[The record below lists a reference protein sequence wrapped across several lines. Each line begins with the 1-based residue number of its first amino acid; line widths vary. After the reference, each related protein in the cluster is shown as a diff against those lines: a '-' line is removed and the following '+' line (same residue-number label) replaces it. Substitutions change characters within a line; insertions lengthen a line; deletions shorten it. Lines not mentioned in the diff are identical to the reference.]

1 MHKKIMEIK
10 EMLCEE
16 MIKEAEHGI
25 NPGNLE
31 PIYMM
36 AVAAEKIMKM
46 GVLEEELDDGYSE
59 RRGYSREGGYSGE
72 RYSREGGYSGERYS
86 RDGYSQEGGNSY
98 DGGSSYARRGG
109 QYMRNRYSR
118 DSEMDNMKEKVKRMM
133 EESRNPQE
141 KEAYKRCLEEIEKM

>member
-16 MIKEAEHGI
+16 MIKEAERGI

-46 GVLEEELDDGYSE
+46 AVLEEDLDDGYSQ
-59 RRGYSREGGYSGE
+59 RRRYSREGGSSGE
-72 RYSREGGYSGERYS
+72 RYSREGGNSGDRYS
-86 RDGYSQEGGNSY
+86 REGYSQEGGGSY
-98 DGGSSYARRGG
+98 DGGSSYARRG
-109 QYMRNRYSR
+109 RYSR
-118 DSEMDNMKEKVKRMM
+118 DSEMDGMKERIKRVM

-141 KEAYKRCLEEIEKM
+141 KEALKKCLEMFDD